1 MNEIKLVNPSDLKP
15 ASWRSTYI
23 VSPDLAVLARSIVQH
38 GILCPIVVRE
48 QDLTIIDGHE
58 RYLLALNNPQV
69 REVVGSTVPVI
80 FVNCSEKDAM
90 ILHVQMNRGRG
101 SVVAKKLSSLI
112 RTLFVSGSV
121 TEQEVCIALNMTLD
135 ELDLLVDGTI
145 IKHRAI
151 KNHIYSR
158 AWVPVESATK
168 ITNEPLIEAPPN
180 GDR

>member
-1 MNEIKLVNPSDLKP
+1 MIEVRQVNPSNLKP
-15 ASWRSTYI
+15 AFWQSTYI

-58 RYLLALNNPQV
+58 RRLLALDNPQIK
-69 REVVGSTVPVI
+69 EVIGSTVPVT

-90 ILHVQMNRGRG
+90 ILHIQMNRGRG
-101 SVVAKKLSSLI
+101 SVVAKKLSTLV
-112 RTLFVSGSV
+112 RTLFASESV
-121 TEQEVCIALNMTLD
+121 TEQELCIALNMTLD

-158 AWVPVESATK
+158 AWVPVESSTK
-168 ITNEPLIEAPPN
+168 IASAPTIEVPPN

>member
-1 MNEIKLVNPSDLKP
+1 MNEVKQINPTDLKP

-38 GILCPIVVRE
+38 GILSPIIARE
-48 QDLTIIDGHE
+48 QDSTIIDGHE
-58 RYLLALNNPQV
+58 RYLLSLNNPQIK
-69 REVVGSTVPVI
+69 EVTGLTVPVV

-90 ILHVQMNRGRG
+90 LLHIQMNRGRG

-112 RTLFVSGSV
+112 RTLFTSESA

-151 KNHIYSR
+151 KNHIYSK
-158 AWVPVESATK
+158 AWVPVESSTK
-168 ITNEPLIEAPPN
+168 IVNAPTIEAPPN